1 MISGCR
7 IGVALMGGSLAVS
20 ILSKPS
26 KKAFVAS
33 LTPEQ
38 AALFREISR
47 CRLFIYLA
55 SLLIGA
61 AAGFAALVAAED
73 GAEPCRSACKAAAV
87 AGFATYVSYML
98 WPKKRWMI
106 HHTTPEQTALWVRYY
121 RDASFQFHLGFV
133 VFLAGY
139 GIFFSDKGR
148 C

>member
-1 MISGCR
+1 
-7 IGVALMGGSLAVS
+7 MGGSLAVS

-47 CRLFIYLA
+47 CRLMIYLA
-55 SLLIGA
+55 SLFIGA
-61 AAGFAALVAAED
+61 VAGYAVMLAAED
-73 GAEPCRSACKAAAV
+73 GADPHRTACRAAAV

-133 VFLAGY
+133 AFLAGY
-139 GIFFSDKGR
+139 GIFVSEKSR